1 MNIDVITL
9 ENKLNYM
16 VIDTILNENDKY
28 LVLVNKDDEQDI
40 VIRKIKVKEDKE
52 YLIKLDNEDEF
63 EEVMSIFYDKH
74 KGENNEK

>member
-9 ENKLNYM
+9 ENNLNYL
-16 VIDTILNENDKY
+16 VVDTLLNENNKY

-40 VIRKIKVKEDKE
+40 AIRKVIKKEDRE
-52 YLIKLDNEDEF
+52 YLIKLDTEDEF

-74 KGENNEK
+74 KGEKNEE